1 MRAACRD
8 ENGFGFFLEFQKPF
22 LIFFRSDLLVTIFLG
37 IEIGYQNFLSESVWQ
52 FTNRFLWLPILI
64 RIY

>member
-8 ENGFGFFLEFQKPF
+8 ENGFGIFWNFKNRFF
-22 LIFFRSDLLVTIFLG
+22 IFFRSDSSVTIFLR

-52 FTNRFLWLPILI
+52 FTDHFLWLPILI
-64 RIY
+64 